1 MKKQKKGS
9 LAPKANGSMMSEDFE
24 LIFKTAEGI
33 ALYLQD
39 TVYGPALW
47 SIDPDAVIAA
57 LKEDMLDP
65 DIIIREMAY
74 ERLAVIKVL
83 GIKRIAN

>member
-1 MKKQKKGS
+1 MKKTEKGS

-24 LIFKTAEGI
+24 LVFKTAEGV
-33 ALYLQD
+33 ALYLQL
-39 TVYGPALW
+39 TECGPALW

-74 ERLAVIKVL
+74 ERLAVIKAL